1 MKKALILVV
10 IVATSFDGFSQAG
23 SWYVGGV
30 VGYASSSEKIPGG
43 NTTSTSSWALG
54 PEAGTFL
61 KDDIQLGLVLGI
73 GGSSQKDDGGDIYS
87 ISTLTPTV
95 YGRKFFKITDNF
107 STFAGLY
114 LNFLSGSQTNY
125 TGGGGSNEIKQSGFG
140 FRVGVGVAY
149 ALSPRFTAVGQ
160 YGLLGYTSVT
170 SKFNGNETDTT
181 SSFDFGVN
189 TTGSNTLSQG
199 NGSGAVFNIG
209 IYYTFK
215 TAQ

>member
-1 MKKALILVV
+1 MKKTIILLA
-10 IVATSFDGFSQAG
+10 IVASAVDGFSQAG

-30 VGYASSSEKIPGG
+30 VGYSSNSDKIPGG
-43 NTTSTSSWALG
+43 NTTTTSTWALA

-61 KDDIQLGLVLGI
+61 KDDIQLGLFLGI
-73 GGSSQKDDGGDIYS
+73 GGGSQKDDGGDIYS
-87 ISTLTPTV
+87 QSNLTPTV

-114 LNFLSGSQTNY
+114 LNYISGTTTNY
-125 TGGGGSNEIKQSGFG
+125 TGGGGSNEFKQSGFG

-160 YGLLGYTSVT
+160 YGLLGFSSVT
-170 SKFNGNETDTT
+170 NKLNGNET
-181 SSFDFGVN
+181 SSESNFDFGVN
-189 TTGSNTLSQG
+189 TTGYSSLGQG

-215 TAQ
+215 EAQ